1 MKLNKTQQELL
12 ARAQRWGGVVAF
24 STSLQRKGRFNCYVQ
39 NGRELR
45 AAEKLVGMGLLVR
58 GKTIPQ
64 QTSVRYSMG
73 YRTERWT
80 DHLYKLP
87 NN

>member
-1 MKLNKTQQELL
+1 MKLNKTQQQLL
-12 ARAQRWGGVVAF
+12 ARAARRGGVVAF
-24 STSLQRKGRFNCYVQ
+24 STSLQRKGRFNLYVQ

-45 AAEKLVGMGLLVR
+45 AAEKLVSMGLLVR
-58 GKTIPQ
+58 GKTTNA

-87 NN
+87 TN